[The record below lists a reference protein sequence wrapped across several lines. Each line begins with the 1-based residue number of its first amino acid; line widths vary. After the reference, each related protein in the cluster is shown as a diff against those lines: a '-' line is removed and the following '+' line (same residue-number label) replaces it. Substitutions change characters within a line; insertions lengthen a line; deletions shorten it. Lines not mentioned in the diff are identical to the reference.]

1 MNLDGNAFFKL
12 LVIFALIAV
21 TALFVIAESSLRAL
35 RPGRVDI
42 LVRGG
47 RRGAKPLKKLAART
61 DHALSSCQLAITA
74 ISLTL
79 GWLGQPA
86 VRSIL
91 QPMFAYLPLS
101 EPVKTFLSF
110 LIAFILITYLHVV
123 LGGLVP
129 QVLAA
134 RRGEAFAL
142 AVSRPLLWFSSLLYP
157 FIWLL
162 NRSSRWIVSLIGL
175 KPTSDWSEAHSEEE
189 LQILLSE
196 SLESGQ
202 INKSEYSFVS
212 RIFAFDDLL
221 AKDIMVPRTDMVCLH
236 VHKSREEN
244 LQIIKREQYTRF
256 PVIRENKD
264 DIIGVINTKVLF
276 LSTDEPPEA
285 PLQSLVRPV
294 MTVSENIPLP
304 ALLTKM
310 QKEHSHIA
318 ILIDEYGGTSGM
330 VTIEDI
336 LEEIVGDIRDEFDA
350 EEEQE
355 ITEIAAN
362 HLIVDGKVSVSLIN
376 GLLLTDLEEEDADT
390 IGGWIYGQNLD
401 IEEGTRLEYGDFR
414 FTVLEREDS
423 RIRKIEIEKVDFPQT
438 SDDFLPEASDE
449 ARAWEDRL

>member
-1 MNLDGNAFFKL
+1 MNLDGNAFIKL
-12 LVIFALIAV
+12 FLIFLLIAV
-21 TALFVIAESSLRAL
+21 TALFVLAESSLRDL
-35 RPGRVDI
+35 RPGRVDAM
-42 LVRGG
+42 LREG
-47 RRGAKPLKKLAART
+47 RRGARALKKLTDRA

-86 VRSIL
+86 VRGL
-91 QPMFAYLPLS
+91 MRPLFDDLPLS
-101 EPVKTFLSF
+101 ATAQTFLSF
-110 LIAFILITYLHVV
+110 LIAFIVITYLHVV

-134 RRGEAFAL
+134 QRGEAFAL
-142 AVSRPLLWFSSLLYP
+142 AAGRPLLWFSSLLYP
-157 FIWLL
+157 AVWLL
-162 NRSSRWIVSLIGL
+162 NRSSRRIVSLIGL
-175 KPTSDWSEAHSEEE
+175 KPAAGWSEAHSEEE
-189 LQILLSE
+189 LQVLLSE

-202 INKSEYSFVS
+202 INKNEYGFVS

-236 VHKSREEN
+236 ANKSREEN
-244 LQIIKREQYTRF
+244 LQVIKREQYTRF

-264 DIIGVINTKVLF
+264 DIIGVINTKSLF
-276 LSTDEPPEA
+276 LSGEDQADVPFA
-285 PLQSLVRPV
+285 ALVRHV

-310 QKEHSHIA
+310 QKERSHIA
-318 ILIDEYGGTSGM
+318 VLIDEYGGTSGM

-376 GLLLTDLEEEDADT
+376 DLLLADLEEEDADT
-390 IGGWIYGQNLD
+390 IGGWIYGHYLD
-401 IEEGTRLEYGDFR
+401 IEEGTVLEYGDLR
-414 FTVLEREDS
+414 FTVLERADS
-423 RIRKIEIEKVDFPQT
+423 RIRKIEIQKLEA
-438 SDDFLPEASDE
+438 PETGDGIVPE
-449 ARAWEDRL
+449 NDGVVEEPEIRP